1 MPLLGLF
8 QRPFDALRRASE
20 GPNHKWWA
28 FGAVSIGI
36 FMSTLD
42 ISIVNISLP
51 RIMAGLNTGFDS
63 VQWVI
68 LAYLLTITSLLL
80 AFGRLADLAGRK
92 RVYIAGFAVF
102 TLGNLAAALA
112 PNVFGLTAARAFAG
126 IGGAMLQANS
136 IAITAAVFPERE
148 RGTALGMG
156 GTMVAAGL
164 VAGPTVGGILTDA
177 LGWRSVFY
185 IAIPVGLIGIPLAMA
200 ILREEHISTPAR
212 GRREPFDWTGSILWA
227 GFLFAFL
234 FGLNQGASLGWQSPG
249 ILSTFVVS
257 AVMLVAFMVVELR
270 IAFPTMRL
278 SLFRV
283 WGFSA
288 GSTSL
293 FCSFTSQQAVVFLM
307 PFYLQLV
314 RGMSPRDA
322 GVLLTTVPLAMA
334 VAAPISG
341 RLSDRYGS
349 RGLSTAGL
357 LIVAVGLAALGRAT
371 TANQVNGPLIG
382 TFLFLGVGL
391 GMFQSP
397 NNNFIFASVPRQHY
411 GIASGFIATMR
422 NAASSLGIA
431 AWGAILTSE
440 LTTHGFTSNLEATV
454 ANPTLKGEITPVFLN
469 GLHIAI
475 YAAVA
480 VLLVGVVFSALRGP
494 RPAQD
499 AVGGMGP
506 LPSPADPPDRRSEDR
521 DDR

>member
-1 MPLLGLF
+1 MPLLSQF
-8 QRPFDALRRASE
+8 RRPLDALRRASD

-28 FGAVSIGI
+28 FVAVSIGI

-63 VQWVI
+63 IQWVV

-80 AFGRLADLAGRK
+80 AFGRLADLYGRK
-92 RVYIAGFAVF
+92 RVYIAGFVVF
-102 TLGNLAAALA
+102 TLGNLTAALA
-112 PNVFGLTAARAFAG
+112 QNVVDLTLSRAFAG

-136 IAITAAVFPERE
+136 IAITAAVFPEKE
-148 RGTALGMG
+148 RGTALGIG
-156 GTMVAAGL
+156 GTIVAAGL
-164 VAGPTVGGILTDA
+164 VAGPTVGGLLTDA

-185 IAIPVGLIGIPLAMA
+185 VAIPVGLLGIPLAMA
-200 ILREEHISTPAR
+200 ILREDRISTAAR
-212 GRREPFDWTGSILWA
+212 GRREPFDWAGSILWA
-227 GFLFAFL
+227 CFLFAFL
-234 FGLNQGASLGWQSPG
+234 FALNRGASLGWRSPA
-249 ILSTFVVS
+249 ILSTFVISGVLLVS
-257 AVMLVAFMVVELR
+257 FAAVELR
-270 IAFPTMRL
+270 SAFPTMRL
-278 SLFRV
+278 TLFRV
-283 WGFSA
+283 WGFTA

-293 FCSFTSQQAVVFLM
+293 FCCFASQQAAVFLM

-357 LIVAVGLAALGRAT
+357 LIVAAGLALLGRVT
-371 TANQVNGPLIG
+371 TANQENLPLIG
-382 TFLFLGVGL
+382 TFLLLGVGL

-431 AWGAILTSE
+431 VWGAIMTSE
-440 LTTHGFTSNLEATV
+440 LTTRGFAGDLQAAV
-454 ANPTLKGEITPVFLN
+454 VNPALKGEVTPVFLD

-480 VLLVGVVFSALRGP
+480 VLLIGVVFSALRGP
-494 RPAQD
+494 RPAQP
-499 AVGGMGP
+499 AVAGP
-506 LPSPADPPDRRSEDR
+506 APSEADPPREHSGER
-521 DDR
+521 DVR

>member
-1 MPLLGLF
+1 MPFLRQL
-8 QRPFDALRRASE
+8 QRPLDALRRASE

-28 FGAVSIGI
+28 FSAVSIGI

-112 PNVFGLTAARAFAG
+112 PNVLGLTAARAFAG

-148 RGTALGMG
+148 RGTALGMS
-156 GTMVAAGL
+156 GTIVAAGL

-185 IAIPVGLIGIPLAMA
+185 IAIPVGLLGIPLAMA
-200 ILREEHISTPAR
+200 VLRESRISTPGSHR
-212 GRREPFDWTGSILWA
+212 HEPFDWTGSVLWA

-234 FGLNQGASLGWQSPG
+234 FALNQGASLGWRSPA
-249 ILSTFVVS
+249 ILSTFVAS
-257 AVMLVAFMVVELR
+257 AVLVVAFVAVELR
-270 IAFPTMRL
+270 SLFPAMRL
-278 SLFRV
+278 SLFRI

-293 FCSFTSQQAVVFLM
+293 FCSFTSQQAAVFLM

-314 RGMSPRDA
+314 RGMSARGA
-322 GVLLTTVPLAMA
+322 GVLLTAVPLAMA

-357 LIVAVGLAALGRAT
+357 LIIAGGFVLLERVT
-371 TANQVNGPLIG
+371 TANQVNLPLIG
-382 TFLFLGVGL
+382 TFLVLGVGL

-397 NNNFIFASVPRQHY
+397 NNNFIFASVPREHY

-431 AWGAILTSE
+431 VWGAILTSE
-440 LTTHGFTSNLEATV
+440 LTTHGFTGDLEASV
-454 ANPTLKGEITPVFLN
+454 ANPTLKGQVTPVFLN

-494 RPAQD
+494 RPPQT
-499 AVGGMGP
+499 AVAGAEA
-506 LPSPADPPDRRSEDR
+506 LPAEPPDRLSEGR
-521 DDR
+521 DVR